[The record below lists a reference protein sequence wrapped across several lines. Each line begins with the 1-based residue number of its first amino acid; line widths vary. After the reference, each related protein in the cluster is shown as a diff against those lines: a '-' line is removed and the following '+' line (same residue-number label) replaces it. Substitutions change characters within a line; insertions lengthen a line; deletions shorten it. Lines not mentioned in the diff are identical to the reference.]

1 LYDIGISPAWSFIMT
16 ATFTPMFDAT
26 RLDRFRSAIRS
37 AIRKPQD
44 GPVTVDPGKVL
55 IVDDDPQV
63 LSLLDRV
70 TRRMGFESSTVSSI
84 DAVDASAAAG
94 SALLLL
100 DLHVGGDHALS
111 LIEQLSRAGI
121 TIPVVLM
128 SGYGT
133 RMLNMVREA
142 CAEQNCTVAGILSKP
157 FEMSAL
163 ESILAHFRRRRSA
176 DRMGELKGAI
186 ETGAVQPFY
195 QPVVD
200 MRTGRV
206 VGAEALVRW
215 LHPEQGTM
223 LPSDIIPEAEV
234 QGLMPALTYRMIDR
248 ALRDWS
254 VLSNGQAYF
263 GISVNVT
270 ADVVTRSD
278 FVAKVIDLL
287 AEHRVPPRR
296 LTLEITES
304 VSVLEVPQICTALC
318 RLRSAGINLALDDF
332 GSGYSS
338 LVALRDLPFNKIKL
352 DRSFVTHAETRP
364 EERMI
369 MASVTRL
376 ARDFG
381 LESVAEGIE
390 TQGCY
395 DLVREFGMDYGQGY
409 LMAEPVPCV
418 DFRSRSLL
426 RQSAA

>member
-1 LYDIGISPAWSFIMT
+1 MS
-16 ATFTPMFDAT
+16 ATFSPMFDAS

-37 AIRKPQD
+37 AIGKPQE
-44 GPVTVDPGKVL
+44 GPMASEAGKVL
-55 IVDDDPQV
+55 IVDDDPQI
-63 LSLLDRV
+63 LSLLDKV
-70 TRRMGFESSTVSSI
+70 TRRMGFESHTVSSI
-84 DAVDASAAAG
+84 DAVDATAAAG
-94 SALLLL
+94 AALLLL

-111 LIEQLSRAGI
+111 LIQQLSRAGI
-121 TIPVVLM
+121 AIPVVLM

-142 CAEQNCTVAGILSKP
+142 ANEQNCTIAGILSKP
-157 FEMSAL
+157 FEIAAL
-163 ESILAHFRRRRSA
+163 ETILSHFRHRRSA
-176 DRMGELKGAI
+176 SRAGELQSAI
-186 ETGAVQPFY
+186 ESGAVTPFY
-195 QPVVD
+195 QPIVE

-206 VGAEALVRW
+206 TGAEALVRW

-223 LPSDIIPEAEV
+223 LPSDIIPEAEM
-234 QGLMPALTYRMIDR
+234 QGLMPALTYRVLDQ
-248 ALRDWS
+248 ALRDWTH
-254 VLSNGQAYF
+254 LANGQAYF
-263 GISVNVT
+263 TISVNVT

-278 FVAKVIDLL
+278 FVAKTIDLL

-304 VSVLEVPQICTALC
+304 LSALDVPQICTALC

-390 TQGCY
+390 TQGCF
-395 DLVREFGMDYGQGY
+395 DLVRDFGMDYGQGY
-409 LMAEPVPCV
+409 LMSEPVPCA
-418 DFRSRSLL
+418 DFKSRALL
-426 RQSAA
+426 HR

>member
-1 LYDIGISPAWSFIMT
+1 MFT
-16 ATFTPMFDAT
+16 ATPNFVPMFDAPP
-26 RLDRFRSAIRS
+26 LDRFRTAIR
-37 AIRKPQD
+37 AAMKRPE
-44 GPVTVDPGKVL
+44 PAVDCNRVL
-55 IVDDDPQV
+55 VVDDDPQV
-63 LSLLDRV
+63 LSLLDKV
-70 TRRMGFESSTVSSI
+70 IRRMGFEARTVNSL
-84 DAVDASAAAG
+84 DAVDSAATAG
-94 SALLLL
+94 AALMLL

-111 LIEQLSRAGI
+111 LIQQLSLAGI
-121 TIPVVLM
+121 SIPVVLM
-128 SGYGT
+128 SGYGN

-142 CAEQNCTVAGILSKP
+142 CAEQNCPVAGVLSKP
-157 FEMSAL
+157 FEMAAL
-163 ESILAHFRRRRSA
+163 ETILAHFRWRKAAPHMHTLACSIES
-176 DRMGELKGAI
+176 GE
-186 ETGAVQPFY
+186 VVPFY
-195 QPVVD
+195 QPVID
-200 MRTGRV
+200 MRTGKLA
-206 VGAEALVRW
+206 GAEALVRW
-215 LHPEQGTM
+215 MHPEQGMM

-234 QGLMPALTYRMIDR
+234 QGLMPALTYRVLDQ

-254 VLSNGQAYF
+254 VLANGAGYF

-270 ADVVTRSD
+270 ADMVTRSD

-304 VSVLEVPQICTALC
+304 LSALDVPQICTALC

-332 GSGYSS
+332 GTGYSW

-352 DRSFVTHAETRP
+352 DRSFVTHAVTRP

-395 DLVREFGMDYGQGY
+395 DLVREFGMDFGQGY
-409 LMAEPVPCV
+409 LMAEPMPRD
-418 DFRSRSLL
+418 DFKVRTLL
-426 RQSAA
+426 HH